1 MPGVYGRKVSLLLLM
16 SSLESLLGP
25 AMAVT
30 SAHEEGAAV
39 SQVGR
44 GRAVTEAAVSKSG
57 NGEMFN
63 LMSGR
68 LNRTLAQISNFEIS
82 ISS

>member
-1 MPGVYGRKVSLLLLM
+1 MSGVYGRKVSLLLLM

-44 GRAVTEAAVSKSG
+44 GGAVTEAAVSKSVLDCQCPG
-57 NGEMFN
+57 LLVNYPGPGGGAE
-63 LMSGR
+63 
-68 LNRTLAQISNFEIS
+68 Q
-82 ISS
+82 

>member
-1 MPGVYGRKVSLLLLM
+1 MSGVYGRKVSLLLLM

-44 GRAVTEAAVSKSG
+44 GGAVTEAAVSKSG